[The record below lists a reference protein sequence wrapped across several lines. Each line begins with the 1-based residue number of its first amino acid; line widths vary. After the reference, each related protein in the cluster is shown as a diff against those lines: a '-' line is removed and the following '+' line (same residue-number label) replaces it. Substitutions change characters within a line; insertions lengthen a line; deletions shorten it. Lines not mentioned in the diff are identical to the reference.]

1 MGLSYFKVYRDFIE
15 IVRALDNGARGR
27 LFMALLQY
35 VNDEEPDNL
44 TGGEKIAFLA
54 MKGQIDRDAASYES
68 VSQVRRE
75 AGAKGAKK
83 RWSTEKDI
91 ANAILPQSKNSKNSI
106 CHKEKDKEE
115 DKDKE
120 YIPPL
125 PPKAKKGS
133 RFVPPTVEE
142 VAAYCKERGN
152 RVDPNRFVDFYTSKG
167 WMVGK
172 TKMKDWRA
180 CVRNWER
187 EERPA
192 VVSNR
197 PAAKPGPVTYHTESS
212 IDMDKVREFELSDVP
227 VYGEETR

>member
-35 VNDEEPDNL
+35 VNGEELDNL

-54 MKGQIDRDAASYES
+54 MKGQIDRDEASYES

-83 RWSTEKDI
+83 RWGTEKDI
-91 ANAILPQSKNSKNSI
+91 ANAILPQSENSKNSI
-106 CHKEKDKEE
+106 CHKEKDKE
-115 DKDKE
+115 KE
-120 YIPPL
+120 NIR
-125 PPKAKKGS
+125 A
-133 RFVPPTVEE
+133 RAFTPPTVEE
-142 VAAYCKERGN
+142 VAVYCKERGN
-152 RVDPNRFVDFYTSKG
+152 KIDPNRFVDFYASKG
-167 WMVGK
+167 WLVGK
-172 TKMKDWRA
+172 AQMKDWRA
-180 CVRNWER
+180 AVRNWER

-192 VVSNR
+192 VGSNR

-227 VYGEETR
+227 VYGEGAR